1 MDDGAAALDELINEG
16 TGGYTAWQDSQ
27 APPEEEV
34 EEVEE
39 EEERHADDE
48 DDEGMAEPGD
58 DEGFCEDAEE
68 EEEEEVEAEEEE
80 EEEVPRAK
88 GRGKRKGAA
97 TMKKSGSRGKK
108 WTLLEDQC
116 LCDAWK
122 EVSIDPVTGANQ
134 PSGAYWGLIKKE
146 FDERTG
152 AKRRWAP
159 AGG

>member
-1 MDDGAAALDELINEG
+1 MDDGAAALNELINQG
-16 TGGYTAWQDSQ
+16 TAGYTQLDDAWQDSQ
-27 APPEEEV
+27 APEEEEV
-34 EEVEE
+34 EAEE
-39 EEERHADDE
+39 EEDEEERRVDDE

-58 DEGFCEDAEE
+58 DEAVEEEE

-97 TMKKSGSRGKK
+97 TTKKPGSRGKK
-108 WTLLEDQC
+108 WTPLEDQC

-134 PSGAYWGLIKKE
+134 PSGAYWGRIKKE
-146 FDERTG
+146 FDER
-152 AKRRWAP
+152 K
-159 AGG
+159 